1 MKNKVLTSLQILLVI
16 VWAIVSHTLGDGIN
30 LFVFNILPIPNFGL
44 VIITFTLILIGY
56 WLQGL
61 KDKKDSKNQSP
72 TSDKSNYRK

>member
-1 MKNKVLTSLQILLVI
+1 MKNKILTGIQILLVI
-16 VWAIVSHTLGDGIN
+16 VWAIASYTFGGDLN

-44 VIITFTLILIGY
+44 MIVTFVLIGIGY

-61 KDKKDSKNQSP
+61 KSKKEKQAS